1 MILLLASAVLAQE
14 QEPCYF
20 DHPISI
26 VELREALKT
35 CYLQTG
41 TSIRMQIVE
50 LPPNETK
57 PGIGFHSNDSA
68 LTAGGKETLDGVAT
82 VLALRKKMS
91 IVIVGYADG
100 AEQGDLL
107 DLSLRRAEVA
117 ADYLVSKGIE
127 RARVTV
133 QASGA
138 ENPVDVTGSAEGR
151 ARNRRVEFV
160 VSAAQPAK

>member
-1 MILLLASAVLAQE
+1 MLLLLASLAWAQDS
-14 QEPCYF
+14 EPCYF
-20 DHPISI
+20 DRPISI
-26 VELREALKT
+26 IELKEALKT
-35 CYLQTG
+35 CYLPTG

-68 LTAGGKETLDGVAT
+68 LTSGGKETLDGVAT
-82 VLALRKKMS
+82 VLSLRKKMS
-91 IVIVGYADG
+91 ITIVGYADG
-100 AEQGDLL
+100 SEQGDLL
-107 DLSLRRAEVA
+107 DLSLRRAQVA

-127 RARVTV
+127 KERVTV
-133 QASGA
+133 RASGA

-160 VSAAQPAK
+160 VSASQPVK

>member
-100 AEQGDLL
+100 DLL
-107 DLSLRRAEVA
+107 DLSLRRAEIA

-127 RARVTV
+127 RSRVTV
-133 QASGA
+133 QAAGA